1 MNWLAD
7 ICLQDLDGAQLLE
20 STCPRCTFVHVMR
33 VDEVTP
39 LMPHPD
45 LYLDEVA
52 AQLHCRRP
60 GCGHSGLRLTLI
72 RGRETSSFVAGMP

>member
-1 MNWLAD
+1 M
-7 ICLQDLDGAQLLE
+7 LE

-33 VDEVTP
+33 ADEVMS

-52 AQLHCRRP
+52 AHLLCHRP
-60 GCGHSGLRLTLI
+60 GCGHQGLRLTLI
-72 RGRETSSFVAGMP
+72 RGHETSSFVAGMP